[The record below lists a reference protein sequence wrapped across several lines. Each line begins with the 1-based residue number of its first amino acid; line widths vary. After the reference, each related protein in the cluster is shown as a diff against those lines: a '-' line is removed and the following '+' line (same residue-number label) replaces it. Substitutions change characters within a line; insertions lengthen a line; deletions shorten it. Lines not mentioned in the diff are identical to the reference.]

1 MPWSVSSTCTDD
13 DGKPI
18 PSIFQHITFEKSAF
32 ELWSKWN
39 TTKATTESA
48 LEDLLQLKDQ
58 KDVVLTFDNTIGE
71 FERLQDDYIIMEKH
85 VNLLEQ
91 ASDIAEVREASQQIG
106 MDIET
111 WERTNIL
118 FNNDLYDLLVAYNQT
133 GDAAS
138 LSGQPRRLLDI
149 TLGDFEERGVGLS
162 KHDRRLL
169 QDWMGRLSELE
180 STISANIIDDM
191 GEVDFTAG
199 ELKGLTDDQLA
210 EFEYDTETGKYKVLT
225 ATPSQDTDVMLYAID
240 PKTRLKTVTTWLS
253 RNKDRNGP
261 LILETVQLRY
271 VSSHIRDS

>member
-1 MPWSVSSTCTDD
+1 
-13 DGKPI
+13 
-18 PSIFQHITFEKSAF
+18 
-32 ELWSKWN
+32 
-39 TTKATTESA
+39 
-48 LEDLLQLKDQ
+48 
-58 KDVVLTFDNTIGE
+58 LTFDNTIGE

-106 MDIET
+106 IDIET

-118 FNNDLYDLLVAYNQT
+118 FNTDLYVLLVAYNQT
-133 GDAAS
+133 ENAAL

-149 TLGDFEERGVGLS
+149 TLGDFQERGVGLS

-180 STISANIIDDM
+180 STISGNIIDDM
-191 GEVDFTAG
+191 GEVDFTAE

-210 EFEYDTETGKYKVLT
+210 EFEYDTKTGKYKVLT
-225 ATPSQDTDVMLYAID
+225 ATPSQDTDVMLYAIN
-240 PKTRLKTVTTWLS
+240 PNTRLKTVTGWLS
-253 RNKDRNGP
+253 RNKDKNGP

-271 VSSHIRDS
+271 VS